1 MDMAD
6 ENFKIAIIGTGN
18 VGMTSAFSLITQ
30 GIPSEL
36 VLISRDKA
44 KAESEKLDLEHA
56 LPFLSPCRIVA
67 TDDYAQLQESD
78 LVVFTAGA
86 AQEPGESR
94 LDLAKKNIGILET
107 LVPKITA
114 NAPDAVLLMVTNP
127 VDVLT
132 FRAAKLTGWP
142 AGRVFG
148 SGTMLDT
155 ARFRYHLSQV
165 FEVDPRSVHA
175 YILGE
180 HGESSFPVLEHAS
193 IGGQPL
199 SRFPQYTPQKVNAAY
214 DLART
219 AAARIIEGKG
229 ATYYAIAT
237 VVTQLA
243 EVIARNQRS
252 VLPVSIPLENYY
264 GISGVSLSVPA
275 IVGRR
280 GVEQVLETALSA
292 DEQVAL
298 AKSAEVVRQFL

>member
-1 MDMAD
+1 MA
-6 ENFKIAIIGTGN
+6 EEMFKIAIIGTGN

-30 GIPSEL
+30 GIPTEL
-36 VLISRDKA
+36 VLVSRDKA

-56 LPFLSPCRIVA
+56 LPFLSPCGITA
-67 TDDYAQLQESD
+67 TDDYAD
-78 LVVFTAGA
+78 LRDTDVVVFTAGA

-94 LDLAKKNIGILET
+94 LDLAKKNLAIVESL
-107 LVPKITA
+107 LPKITA

-132 FRAAKLTGWP
+132 FRAAALSGWP
-142 AGRVFG
+142 PGRVFG

-165 FEVDPRSVHA
+165 FDVDPRSVHA

-180 HGESSFPVLEHAS
+180 HGDSSFPVLQNAS

-199 SRFPQYTPQKVNAAY
+199 TRFPQYSEQKVRAAY

-243 EVIARNQRS
+243 QVIQRDQRS
-252 VLPVSIPLENYY
+252 VLPVSVPLENYY
-264 GISGVSLSVPA
+264 GIGGVALSVPCL
-275 IVGRR
+275 VGRH
-280 GVEQVLETALSA
+280 GVAQVLETALSA
-292 DEQVAL
+292 DEQVSL
-298 AKSAEVVRQFL
+298 SRSAEIIRKNLPA

>member
-1 MDMAD
+1 MA

-30 GIPSEL
+30 GIATEL
-36 VLISRDKA
+36 VLVSRDKT

-56 LPFLSPCRIVA
+56 LPFLAPCDIVA
-67 TDDYAQLQESD
+67 TDNYADLRGAD

-94 LDLAKKNIGILET
+94 LDLAKKNIGIIET
-107 LVPKITA
+107 LVPQIVA
-114 NAPDAVLLMVTNP
+114 NAPDAILLMVTNP

-132 FRAAKLTGWP
+132 FRAAKLSGWP
-142 AGRVFG
+142 PGRVFG

-165 FEVDPRSVHA
+165 FDVDPRSVHA

-180 HGESSFPVLEHAS
+180 HGESSFPVLQNAS

-199 SRFPQYTPQKVNAAY
+199 RRFPQFSEQKVKSAY
-214 DLART
+214 DLTRT

-237 VVTQLA
+237 VVAQLA
-243 EVIARNQRS
+243 DVIRRDQRS

-264 GISGVSLSVPA
+264 GVSGVSLSVPG
-275 IVGRR
+275 IIGRQ
-280 GVEQVLETALSA
+280 GVAQVLETALSP

-298 AKSAEVVRQFL
+298 AKSAEIVRKFL